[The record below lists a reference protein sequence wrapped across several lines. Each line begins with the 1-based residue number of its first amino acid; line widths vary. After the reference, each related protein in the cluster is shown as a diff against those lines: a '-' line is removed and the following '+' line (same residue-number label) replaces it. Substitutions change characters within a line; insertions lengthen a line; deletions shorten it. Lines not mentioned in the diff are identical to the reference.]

1 MEDDFSGTNSIFCMR
16 EIFTALIRHIT
27 LALLLATMLPMI
39 DDNTLH
45 AEKKKII
52 LQHADTIEGGD
63 EGGATYR
70 SVLGNV
76 VFHHDALTLR
86 CDRATDYP
94 QENKIVLQGH
104 VFLSDSVVELYGD
117 SGVYYPERQVGE
129 LRGNVK
135 GRMVDNTLAGK
146 AQRGTV
152 NMQSNQ
158 ITLYDDVLVW
168 HGAKQISG
176 DTILLLFQDAVG
188 KNQRKKLKAID
199 VKGSA
204 FLAARDSLSR
214 SPVVYDQFSGK
225 NMLIMLDELS
235 KISGITLTTQA
246 ESLYHLYDEQRQ
258 PAGINYSS
266 GDVIQMVFAAGKLS
280 RIKVG
285 GGVEGKQYPESF
297 RGMKKIN
304 LPAFVWR
311 EKENPFGKLKNLP

>member
-1 MEDDFSGTNSIFCMR
+1 M
-16 EIFTALIRHIT
+16 
-27 LALLLATMLPMI
+27 LALLLAMTFPLL

-52 LQHADTIEGGD
+52 LQHADTLEGG
-63 EGGATYR
+63 EESGTNYR
-70 SVLGNV
+70 SVIGNV
-76 VFHHDALTLR
+76 VFHHDALTLQ

-94 QENKIVLQGH
+94 KENKIVLQGH
-104 VFLSDSVVELYGD
+104 VFLSDSVIELYSD

-146 AQRGTV
+146 AKRGTV

-176 DTILLLFQDAVG
+176 DTILLSFQDVAG
-188 KNQRKKLKAID
+188 KSQRKRIKRID
-199 VKGSA
+199 IKGNA

-214 SPVVYDQFSGK
+214 SPVVFDQFSGK
-225 NMLIMLDELS
+225 NMMIAFDDMS
-235 KISGITLTTQA
+235 KFSGITLTTQS
-246 ESLYHLYDEQRQ
+246 ESLYHLYNEQQQ

-266 GDVIQMVFAAGKLS
+266 GDVIHMFFATGKLRS
-280 RIKVG
+280 IKIA

-311 EKENPFGKLKNLP
+311 EKENPFGKVKSLPK